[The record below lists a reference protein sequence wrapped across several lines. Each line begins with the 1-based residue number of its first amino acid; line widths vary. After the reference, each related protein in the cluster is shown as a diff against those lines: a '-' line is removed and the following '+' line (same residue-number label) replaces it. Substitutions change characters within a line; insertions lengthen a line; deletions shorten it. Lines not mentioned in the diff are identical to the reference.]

1 MAEGSGSNAFLGF
14 VVGGLVVA
22 VVAIGYIVFGGNFG
36 GGGSA
41 KGPTINI
48 EAPKAPTKG

>member
-14 VVGGLVVA
+14 VVGGLVIAVA
-22 VVAIGYIVFGGNFG
+22 AIGYIVFGGNF